1 MPLKNSR
8 ILKAEGYDQFCFLQ
22 VQMQIFLHHPRQHH
36 AGGDTGEGAE
46 QSARQRPAGLRHLCG
61 QEIDAHGIEHGLGAT
76 HHDRRGQADAGIRS
90 IGFINVQ
97 SQRSG
102 CRGRKQANDGERDQL
117 YWKMQQFRRPRQ
129 AVRRKIQ
136 EAGRPQHPHRRHKPY
151 QRREDL
157 QNCPDSV
164 RGSGDK
170 LVIDMYLLRQRISH
184 NIENDN
190 GYDKVRDIIEK
201 SQYDLILLD
210 VMLPKVDGYE
220 LLEYIKQVQDT
231 PVIFITAKAQIKD
244 KIKGLKEG
252 ADDYITKP
260 FVMEE
265 LLARVEAVLRRY
277 NKLSENICID
287 NIIINSIARTV
298 KKDNEK
304 VDLTPKEFDL
314 LMLLVQNKNTALY
327 REIIFEKVWGEE
339 LEFETRTLDLHIQ
352 RLRKKLGWKDRIKTV
367 YRIGYML
374 EI

>member
-1 MPLKNSR
+1 
-8 ILKAEGYDQFCFLQ
+8 
-22 VQMQIFLHHPRQHH
+22 
-36 AGGDTGEGAE
+36 
-46 QSARQRPAGLRHLCG
+46 
-61 QEIDAHGIEHGLGAT
+61 
-76 HHDRRGQADAGIRS
+76 
-90 IGFINVQ
+90 
-97 SQRSG
+97 
-102 CRGRKQANDGERDQL
+102 
-117 YWKMQQFRRPRQ
+117 
-129 AVRRKIQ
+129 
-136 EAGRPQHPHRRHKPY
+136 
-151 QRREDL
+151 
-157 QNCPDSV
+157 
-164 RGSGDK
+164 
-170 LVIDMYLLRQRISH
+170 
-184 NIENDN
+184 
-190 GYDKVRDIIEK
+190 
-201 SQYDLILLD
+201 
-210 VMLPKVDGYE
+210 MLPKVDGYE

-339 LEFETRTLDLHIQ
+339 LESETRTLDLHIQ
-352 RLRKKLGWKDRIKTV
+352 RLRKKLEWKDKIKTV